1 MRFVYDRFVNNRTV
15 AKEVTKNKNSNLSA
29 AMAPTSGD
37 STKKQTKYWLSI
49 ASDFFVFH
57 FFFKNSFQKGNDIEP

>member
-29 AMAPTSGD
+29 AFAPTSGD
-37 STKKQTKYWLSI
+37 SKK
-49 ASDFFVFH
+49 
-57 FFFKNSFQKGNDIEP
+57 KNKILAIDRL

>member
-37 STKKQTKYWLSI
+37 KKNEILAI
-49 ASDFFVFH
+49 DRL
-57 FFFKNSFQKGNDIEP
+57 